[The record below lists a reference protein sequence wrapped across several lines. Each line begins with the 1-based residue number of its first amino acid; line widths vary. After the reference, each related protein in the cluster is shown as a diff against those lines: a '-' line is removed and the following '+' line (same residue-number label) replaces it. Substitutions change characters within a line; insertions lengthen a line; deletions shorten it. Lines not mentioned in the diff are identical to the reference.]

1 MIRRSSG
8 PSIKDLII
16 GDMTEHQGQKKNPA
30 KPGFKHLIYISKPN
44 RIGYQGWNR
53 SGTLWD

>member
-16 GDMTEHQGQKKNPA
+16 GDMTEHQGQKK
-30 KPGFKHLIYISKPN
+30 KPGKAGFQTSDLYF
-44 RIGYQGWNR
+44 
-53 SGTLWD
+53 